1 VVLVIVEVVKL
12 VVVSLKALETDET
25 MPEDVGVPLVLESV
39 VVLLS
44 GAVVGLEL
52 ELDVVDDAIED
63 VEETIRQEQAEL
75 TALGLLPQF
84 SR

>member
-12 VVVSLKALETDET
+12 VVVLLEALETDET
-25 MPEDVGVPLVLESV
+25 MPEDVGVPLVLELV

-44 GAVVGLEL
+44 EAVVVLEL
-52 ELDVVDDAIED
+52 ELDVVDDTIED
-63 VEETIRQEQAEL
+63 VEDTIRQEQAEL
-75 TALGLLPQF
+75 TALGRPPQF